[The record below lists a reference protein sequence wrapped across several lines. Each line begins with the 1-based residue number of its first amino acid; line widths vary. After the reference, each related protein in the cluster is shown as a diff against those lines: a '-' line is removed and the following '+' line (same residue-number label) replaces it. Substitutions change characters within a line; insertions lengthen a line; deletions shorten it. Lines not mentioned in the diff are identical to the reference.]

1 MPFINRPNGK
11 LTNEE
16 KVKMFH
22 LMGGVAAVLALVCI
36 LLIETGA
43 AGERRDLAD
52 MGLTAMIV
60 MLAVSLIGSMYFKKQ
75 KFYKKD
81 VRFWRA

>member
-52 MGLTAMIV
+52 MGL
-60 MLAVSLIGSMYFKKQ
+60 YFK
-75 KFYKKD
+75 
-81 VRFWRA
+81 R

>member
-11 LTNEE
+11 FTNEE

-22 LMGGVAAVLALVCI
+22 TMGATAAVIALVLVI
-36 LLIETGA
+36 LLETGL
-43 AGERRDLAD
+43 AGERREFVD

-60 MLAVSLIGSMYFKKQ
+60 MLAVSLIGSMYFK
-75 KFYKKD
+75 
-81 VRFWRA
+81 R

>member
-11 LTNEE
+11 FTNEE

-22 LMGGVAAVLALVCI
+22 TMGATAAVIALVLVI
-36 LLIETGA
+36 LLETGL
-43 AGERRDLAD
+43 AGERRELVD

-60 MLAVSLIGSMYFKKQ
+60 MLAVSLIGSMY
-75 KFYKKD
+75 
-81 VRFWRA
+81 

>member
-1 MPFINRPNGK
+1 MNFINRPNGK
-11 LTNEE
+11 FTNEE

-22 LMGGVAAVLALVCI
+22 TMGGVASVIALVCI

-43 AGERRDLAD
+43 AGEHRDLAD

-60 MLAVSLIGSMYFKKQ
+60 MLAVSLIGSMYFKK
-75 KFYKKD
+75 
-81 VRFWRA
+81 

>member
-22 LMGGVAAVLALVCI
+22 TMGGVAAVMALVCI

-43 AGERRDLAD
+43 AGEHRDLAD

-60 MLAVSLIGSMYFKKQ
+60 MLAVSLIGSIFFKK
-75 KFYKKD
+75 
-81 VRFWRA
+81 

>member
-11 LTNEE
+11 FTNEE

-22 LMGGVAAVLALVCI
+22 QMGGVAAVLALVCVI
-36 LLIETGA
+36 LLETGA
-43 AGERRDLAD
+43 ADQNRELVD

-60 MLAVSLIGSMYFKKQ
+60 MLAVSLIGAMYFK
-75 KFYKKD
+75 
-81 VRFWRA
+81 R

>member
-11 LTNEE
+11 MTNEE

-22 LMGGVAAVLALVCI
+22 TMGATAAVIALVLVI
-36 LLIETGA
+36 LLETGL
-43 AGERRDLAD
+43 AGERRELVD

-60 MLAVSLIGSMYFKKQ
+60 MLAVSLIGSMYFK
-75 KFYKKD
+75 
-81 VRFWRA
+81 R

>member
-1 MPFINRPNGK
+1 MSFINRPNGK
-11 LTNEE
+11 MTNEE

-22 LMGGVAAVLALVCI
+22 LMGGVAAVIALVCI
-36 LLIETGA
+36 LLLETGL

-60 MLAVSLIGSMYFKKQ
+60 MLAVSLIGSMYFK
-75 KFYKKD
+75 
-81 VRFWRA
+81 R

>member
-1 MPFINRPNGK
+1 MSFINRPNGK
-11 LTNEE
+11 FTNEE

-22 LMGGVAAVLALVCI
+22 TMGATAAVIALVLVI
-36 LLIETGA
+36 LLETGL

-60 MLAVSLIGSMYFKKQ
+60 MLAVSLIGSMYFK
-75 KFYKKD
+75 
-81 VRFWRA
+81 R

>member
-11 LTNEE
+11 FTNEE

-22 LMGGVAAVLALVCI
+22 TMGATAAVIALVLVI
-36 LLIETGA
+36 LLESGL
-43 AGERRDLAD
+43 AGERRELVD

-60 MLAVSLIGSMYFKKQ
+60 MLAVSLIGSMYFK
-75 KFYKKD
+75 
-81 VRFWRA
+81 R

>member
-11 LTNEE
+11 MTNEE

-22 LMGGVAAVLALVCI
+22 LMGGVAAVIALVCVI
-36 LLIETGA
+36 LLETGA
-43 AGERRDLAD
+43 AGGNRELVD

-60 MLAVSLIGSMYFKKQ
+60 MLAVSLIGSMY
-75 KFYKKD
+75 YK
-81 VRFWRA
+81 R

>member
-16 KVKMFH
+16 KVKMFQVKMFH

-60 MLAVSLIGSMYFKKQ
+60 MLAVSLVGGMYFK
-75 KFYKKD
+75 
-81 VRFWRA
+81 R

>member
-11 LTNEE
+11 MTNEE

-22 LMGGVAAVLALVCI
+22 LMGGVAAVIALVCVI
-36 LLIETGA
+36 LLETGA
-43 AGERRDLAD
+43 AGEQRELVD

-60 MLAVSLIGSMYFKKQ
+60 MLAVSLIGSMYFK
-75 KFYKKD
+75 
-81 VRFWRA
+81 R

>member
-11 LTNEE
+11 MTNEE

-22 LMGGVAAVLALVCI
+22 TMGATAAVIALVLVI
-36 LLIETGA
+36 LLETGL
-43 AGERRDLAD
+43 AGERRELAD

-60 MLAVSLIGSMYFKKQ
+60 MLAVSLIGSMYFKK
-75 KFYKKD
+75 
-81 VRFWRA
+81 

>member
-60 MLAVSLIGSMYFKKQ
+60 MLAVSLIGSIFFKK
-75 KFYKKD
+75 
-81 VRFWRA
+81 

>member
-11 LTNEE
+11 FTNEE

-22 LMGGVAAVLALVCI
+22 TMGATAAVIALVLVI
-36 LLIETGA
+36 LLETGL
-43 AGERRDLAD
+43 AGERRELVD

-60 MLAVSLIGSMYFKKQ
+60 MLAVSLIGSMYFK
-75 KFYKKD
+75 
-81 VRFWRA
+81 R

>member
-11 LTNEE
+11 MTNEE

-22 LMGGVAAVLALVCI
+22 TMGATAAVIALVLVI
-36 LLIETGA
+36 LLETGL
-43 AGERRDLAD
+43 AGESRELVD

-60 MLAVSLIGSMYFKKQ
+60 MLAVSLIGSMYFKK
-75 KFYKKD
+75 
-81 VRFWRA
+81 